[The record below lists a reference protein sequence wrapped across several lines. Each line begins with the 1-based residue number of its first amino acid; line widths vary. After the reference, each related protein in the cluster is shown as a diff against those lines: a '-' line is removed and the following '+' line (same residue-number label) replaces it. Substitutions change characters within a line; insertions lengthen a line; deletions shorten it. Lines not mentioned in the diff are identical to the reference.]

1 MTREKVYIALSH
13 DYALRKSKILSV
25 HKTFDGAYDAI
36 ETMANYDAN
45 NGYGFLIHKDKE
57 HGVVTVDHLDED
69 DENNECYAIK
79 SAVYAV
85 KEKILFT

>member
-13 DYALRKSKILSV
+13 DYALKKSKILPV

-57 HGVVTVDHLDED
+57 HGVVTVDYLDED
-69 DENNECYAIK
+69 DENNEYYAIK

-85 KEKILFT
+85 KEKTLFT